1 MHTTLLFACGVAPAT
16 LTPDK
21 LLAICLILAVVA
33 ALLGVVSTAQRPRV
47 KVAKH
52 NDAEG
57 NAKGFTLSLGG
68 ETVTLDP
75 GKPWV
80 HVDRYKWVTRGLIEA
95 PQSFH
100 VLPDGT
106 VEVNGEKIRL
116 SDPEGVVKLEFEI
129 NKHHTSVVSHKSP
142 SVSPTTVPQT
152 HGPSLLKVC
161 FKVRLDHL

>member
-1 MHTTLLFACGVAPAT
+1 MNNALLSASWYGLAPGMVGT
-16 LTPDK
+16 ES
-21 LLAICLILAVVA
+21 LLAVCLILAVVV
-33 ALLGVVSTAQRPRV
+33 ALVGVISTAQRPRV
-47 KVAKH
+47 KADKH
-52 NDAEG
+52 KDAEG
-57 NAKGFTLSLGG
+57 NAKIFTLSLGG
-68 ETVTLDP
+68 EPVTLDP

-142 SVSPTTVPQT
+142 PVSPTTVPQT
-152 HGPSLLKVC
+152 HGPTLLKVR
-161 FKVRLDHL
+161 FKVRL